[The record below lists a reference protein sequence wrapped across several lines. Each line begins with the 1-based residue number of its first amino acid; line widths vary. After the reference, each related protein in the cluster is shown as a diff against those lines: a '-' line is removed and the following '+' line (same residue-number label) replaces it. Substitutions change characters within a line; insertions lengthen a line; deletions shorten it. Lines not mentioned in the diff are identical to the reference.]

1 MRLRLLCLLL
11 PFSMAFTVGEGALLA
26 QGSRLPNRVAPR
38 LEALMPVPFG
48 PGELLRYDVRLG
60 ALGRRGEGHMQ
71 VLGLDTVRGRTTYH
85 VSMAIEGGILFAKV
99 KDHYQSW
106 FDVTNLV
113 TRRFIQDVDEINY
126 ERFRHWELFPE
137 ERRWERPDN
146 GNEGEIP
153 TDLPLDDVSFLYF
166 VRTLPLDVG
175 DEYSF
180 DRYFREN
187 GNPVVIRVL
196 RKDTVTVPAG
206 TFETVVVRPIIQT
219 KGLFSQGG
227 EAELYFTTDER
238 RLMVLMRSKV
248 PLVGALS
255 LHLTEIREGRPIQPL
270 PSWRGTLPELLPG
283 PETPSST
290 GTPGRAGSP
299 SS

>member
-1 MRLRLLCLLL
+1 MRLRLSRLLL
-11 PFSMAFTVGEGALLA
+11 PFPLAFAAVGPALPA
-26 QGSRLPNRVAPR
+26 QVNRLPTRVEPR
-38 LEALMPVPFG
+38 LEAAAAVPFG
-48 PGELLRYDVRLG
+48 PGEFLRYDVRLG

-71 VLGLDTVRGRTTYH
+71 VVGLDTVRGHTTYH
-85 VSMAIEGGILFAKV
+85 VSMAIEGGLLFAKV
-99 KDHYQSW
+99 KDHYDSW

-113 TRRFIQDVDEINY
+113 TLRFIQDVDEINY
-126 ERFRHWELFPE
+126 ERYRHWELFPE

-146 GNEGEIP
+146 GNEGDMP
-153 TDLPLDDVSFLYF
+153 TDLPLDDISFLYF
-166 VRTLPLDVG
+166 VRTLPLEVG

-196 RKDTVTVPAG
+196 RKDTVRVPAG
-206 TFETVVVRPIIQT
+206 TFETVVVQPIIQT

-238 RLMVLMRSKV
+238 RVMVLMKSKV

-255 LHLTEIREGRPIQPL
+255 LHLTEIREGRPIQPPGSRGSTPDL
-270 PSWRGTLPELLPG
+270 PVGEGAQR
-283 PETPSST
+283 ST
-290 GTPGRAGSP
+290 GTPGRGGSGP
-299 SS
+299 D

>member
-1 MRLRLLCLLL
+1 MRPRLFSLLL
-11 PFSMAFTVGEGALLA
+11 PCSLAFLAGALALPA
-26 QGSRLPNRVAPR
+26 QVNQLPTRVEPR
-38 LEALMPVPFG
+38 LEATAAVPFG

-71 VLGLDTVRGRTTYH
+71 VVGLDTVRGRTTYH
-85 VSMAIEGGILFAKV
+85 VSMAIEGGLLFAKV
-99 KDHYQSW
+99 KDHYDSW
-106 FDVTNLV
+106 FDVTDLV
-113 TRRFIQDVDEINY
+113 TLRFIQDVDEINY
-126 ERFRHWELFPE
+126 ERYRHWELFPE

-146 GNEGEIP
+146 GNEGDMP
-153 TDLPLDDVSFLYF
+153 TDRPLDDISFLYF
-166 VRTLPLDVG
+166 VRTLPLEVG
-175 DEYSF
+175 EEYSF

-206 TFETVVVRPIIQT
+206 TFETVVVQPIIQT

-255 LHLTEIREGRPIQPL
+255 LHLREVREGRPIQP
-270 PSWRGTLPELLPG
+270 PGSRGSTLDLPG
-283 PETPSST
+283 AVGGPRST
-290 GTPGRAGSP
+290 GPPGRGGSSP
-299 SS
+299 D